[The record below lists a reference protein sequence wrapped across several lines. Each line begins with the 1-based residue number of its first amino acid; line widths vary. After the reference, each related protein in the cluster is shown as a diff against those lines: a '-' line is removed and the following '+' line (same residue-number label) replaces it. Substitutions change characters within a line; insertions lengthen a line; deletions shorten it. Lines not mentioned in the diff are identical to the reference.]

1 MTHNIY
7 RYKFSDDV
15 MESITQFSKIHQ
27 FEERSDYK
35 ESWEEW
41 CEDNIELI
49 EIESRRLANLGYE
62 GDIVD
67 KMYKAGRYYFRNKDT
82 LDSNKPKKRR
92 VYISMDTA
100 ILSSM
105 DKHITENIKSENYT
119 PAEGYSEFCK
129 NNVELLRTEITRLI
143 NNGINGDDISSK
155 IKKTYKNRYYIISRN
170 GEQS

>member
-1 MTHNIY
+1 
-7 RYKFSDDV
+7 
-15 MESITQFSKIHQ
+15 
-27 FEERSDYK
+27 
-35 ESWEEW
+35 
-41 CEDNIELI
+41 
-49 EIESRRLANLGYE
+49 
-62 GDIVD
+62 
-67 KMYKAGRYYFRNKDT
+67 
-82 LDSNKPKKRR
+82 
-92 VYISMDTA
+92 MDTA

-170 GEQS
+170 GGQS